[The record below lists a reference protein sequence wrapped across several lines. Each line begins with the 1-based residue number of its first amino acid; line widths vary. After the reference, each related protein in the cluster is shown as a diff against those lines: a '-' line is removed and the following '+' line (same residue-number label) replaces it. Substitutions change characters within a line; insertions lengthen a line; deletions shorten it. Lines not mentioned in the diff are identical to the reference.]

1 MLICTR
7 STHSSHDSV
16 NSFRLTLSLDKLLL
30 LLVAR
35 SSLEGVWV
43 FVSLDVPDFFI
54 AISSI
59 SAALVLTGVGNLT
72 GWLSSVA
79 GSLDVT
85 AFGGLVVTLVGVFGA
100 STDKEPLLVPL
111 VSDFLLKYSA

>member
-7 STHSSHDSV
+7 STHNSHDPV
-16 NSFRLTLSLDKLLL
+16 NSFRLTLSLDTLLL
-30 LLVAR
+30 LLLATR

-59 SAALVLTGVGNLT
+59 SAALVLTGVGNLA

-85 AFGGLVVTLVGVFGA
+85 VFGGLVVI
-100 STDKEPLLVPL
+100 
-111 VSDFLLKYSA
+111 